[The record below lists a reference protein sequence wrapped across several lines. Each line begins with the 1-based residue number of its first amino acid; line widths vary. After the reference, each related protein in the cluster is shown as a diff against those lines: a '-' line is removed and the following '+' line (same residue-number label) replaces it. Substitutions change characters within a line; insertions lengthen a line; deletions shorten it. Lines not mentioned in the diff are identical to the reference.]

1 MLGGAL
7 WWCQGEWYKTHGM
20 HGRLSLM
27 IFVMLSG
34 SLSCGS
40 SVPGSTVSSIG
51 FSPNPAVLS
60 SGVCT
65 STAQIE
71 EIAGQSL
78 SIASANAVFTDSSG
92 GRADFSFDAAELA
105 SVFGTLTIPA
115 HGIATGSFRFDL
127 ASKGVKTPAEGTLVT
142 IGVGLEGKIT
152 NFVGALRCEGS
163 S

>member
-1 MLGGAL
+1 
-7 WWCQGEWYKTHGM
+7 M
-20 HGRLSLM
+20 HGRVFLM
-27 IFVMLSG
+27 IFVIGSG

-40 SVPGSTVSSIG
+40 SVPGSVVSSVG

-60 SGVCT
+60 NGVCV

-78 SIASANAVFTDSSG
+78 SIASANAVFTDSAG
-92 GRADFSFDAAELA
+92 GRAEFAFNADELV
-105 SVFGTLTIPA
+105 SIFGTLTIPS

-127 ASKGVKTPAEGTLVT
+127 ASKGLKIPADGTLVT
-142 IGVGLEGKIT
+142 IGVGLDGKIT